1 MAYRDDIIALGP
13 SHVYP
18 FDGNNGTDIVGAET
32 ATLVGTAS
40 STVLTEDASNS
51 ISTNGTTDSV
61 DFPITDDINN
71 ATDDR
76 FALCG
81 WFLTDRINPPPKV
94 IYADGGATSS
104 VKFIMAFGNNLML
117 ECEGTTGTPF
127 IVQVYGPALQPNR
140 AYHLAAVFESDVFGN
155 QARLYVDGVEY
166 TEAEPAGAAPGEAL
180 GVTRGQAAL
189 GSPVSALSEVGN
201 LSVTLGAP
209 VNGQFQFWAFWGDN
223 ADAQLTTTE
232 IREELFEKGALP
244 GVTISSDTE
253 ANMQTALDAIASSA
267 RPDEPLNIRV
277 EAVSGGGNLT
287 LTADAITHD
296 ALASIHVQYTGTDT
310 LTWRNS
316 NGSNASIG
324 STPNGGSIVFVTP
337 QTLTVTVQDLVD
349 SSVIEGARV
358 YLTAGAGGPLP
369 EGTVLM
375 NEVTNAS
382 GVATVAFDYTAD
394 QPFTGRVR
402 KGSSSPYYKTGP
414 VAGTLGA
421 TALDTTVLLI
431 GD

>member
-13 SHVYP
+13 SYVYP
-18 FDGNNGTDIVGAET
+18 LDGASGTDIVGAQT
-32 ATLVGTAS
+32 ATLVSIGSGAA
-40 STVLTEDASNS
+40 LTEDVTNS
-51 ISTNGTTDSV
+51 ALTNAVGDSV
-61 DFPITDDINN
+61 DIPASLPDLND
-71 ATDDR
+71 ADDR
-76 FALCG
+76 FAVAG
-81 WFLTDRINPPPKV
+81 WFATDRVNPPPKT
-94 IYADGGATSS
+94 IYSDGGTTSS
-104 VKFIMAFGNNLML
+104 FKFVMAFGNNLML
-117 ECEGTTGTPF
+117 ECANTGF
-127 IVQVYGPALQPNR
+127 IVQLYGPALQPGR
-140 AYHLAAVFESDVFGN
+140 PYHLCGVFESNTFGD
-155 QARLYVDGVEY
+155 QVRLYVDGVEY
-166 TEAEPAGAAPGEAL
+166 TEAEPAGAAPGGAL
-180 GVTRGQAAL
+180 GTGRGQAAL
-189 GSPVSALSEVGN
+189 GSPVTSPEVGD
-201 LSVTLGAP
+201 LPITLNAP
-209 VNGQFQFWAFWGDN
+209 LEGRYNFWAFWGDN
-223 ADAQLTTTE
+223 ADAQLTETE

-244 GVTISSDTE
+244 GVTISTDTE
-253 ANMQTALDAIASSA
+253 ANMQIALDAIASTA

-277 EAVSGGGNLT
+277 EPVSGGGNLT

-324 STPNGGSIVFVTP
+324 STPNGGTIVFVQP

-349 SSVIEGARV
+349 SSAIEGARV
-358 YLTAGAGGPLP
+358 YLTAGAGGPLS

-382 GVATVAFDYTAD
+382 GVATVAFDYTGD

-402 KGSSSPYYKTGP
+402 KGSSAPYYKTGP
-414 VAGTLGA
+414 VAGILGS